1 MTRLSRLS
9 RSVEGHVVLI
19 TGAGSGIGRAT
30 AHLFAD
36 EGARVAVTD
45 LGDGRVDPVVDEIT
59 GAGGA
64 ARGWVL
70 DVTDAEAVE
79 RRLRHLA
86 QAMGLKYRMMNG

>member
-19 TGAGSGIGRAT
+19 TGAGSGIGRAS

-45 LGDGRVDPVVDEIT
+45 LGDGRVDAVVDEILSLIHISEPT
-59 GAGGA
+59 
-64 ARGWVL
+64 RPL
-70 DVTDAEAVE
+70 YISYAV
-79 RRLRHLA
+79 
-86 QAMGLKYRMMNG
+86 